1 LYYQSNSLLL
11 LLPSVFSC
19 FQVFLTY
26 FASYKWYIYK
36 YIGYLLSIEHLPLCT
51 HTWWAIH
58 IPQWEVTCISGHIG
72 IFAECSN
79 FGSYAQHVEQWLSAF
94 GLHH

>member
-26 FASYKWYIYK
+26 FASYK
-36 YIGYLLSIEHLPLCT
+36 
-51 HTWWAIH
+51 
-58 IPQWEVTCISGHIG
+58 
-72 IFAECSN
+72 
-79 FGSYAQHVEQWLSAF
+79 
-94 GLHH
+94 

>member
-1 LYYQSNSLLL
+1 MCIF
-11 LLPSVFSC
+11 LLPGVFDILC
-19 FQVFLTY
+19 Y
-26 FASYKWYIYK
+26 FGSYKWYLHK
-36 YIGYLLSIEHLPLCT
+36 YIGYLLSIEYLPGCT
-51 HTWWAIH
+51 HTWWVIH
-58 IPQWEVTCISGHIG
+58 IPQLHIG